1 MRRLLIALL
10 ILAAAGAAAALFG
23 YSVATSTPV
32 VRRAMLE
39 LEGWPEGAPPIRLVL
54 ISDIH
59 VAGPDMPPERLAQIV
74 QQINALRPDLV
85 VIAGDLISEKRL
97 STRLY
102 SMADAIRPLAGLR
115 PRLGSYVVLG
125 NHDHWYDAPGARRA
139 LRAAEVRLLDN
150 EAVQAGPV
158 ALGGFNDDFTGHS
171 DVPRTLSRLA
181 ALSGPKLLLSHSPDP
196 FPDLP
201 PTVALMLAGHTHCG
215 QVAPPLIGPIKT
227 MSRHGKRYA
236 CGIIREGS
244 KTLVVTAGLGTSG
257 IPLRLGAVPDM
268 WLLELRGRG
277 PSIRSGEAR

>member
-10 ILAAAGAAAALFG
+10 ILAAAAAAAALFG
-23 YSVATSTPV
+23 YSVATSTPL
-32 VRRAMLE
+32 VRRATLE
-39 LEGWPEGAPPIRLVL
+39 LDNWPEGAEPIKLVL

-59 VAGPDMPPERLAQIV
+59 VAGPDMPPERLARIV
-74 QQINALRPDLV
+74 QQINRLRPDLV

-125 NHDHWYDAPGARRA
+125 NHDHWYDAPGARAA
-139 LRAAEVRLLDN
+139 LHAAKVTLLDN
-150 EAVQAGPV
+150 DAVQAGPV
-158 ALGGFNDDFTGHS
+158 ALGGLDDDFTERS
-171 DVPRTLSRLA
+171 NVPQTLSRLA
-181 ALSGPKLLLSHSPDP
+181 ALNGPRLLLSHSPDP

-201 PTVALMLAGHTHCG
+201 PAVALMLAGHTHCG

-227 MSRHGKRYA
+227 MSRYGKRYA

-257 IPLRLGAVPDM
+257 IPLRLGALPDM
-268 WLLELRGRG
+268 WLLEMRGRR
-277 PSIRSGEAR
+277 PAVRSAGAR